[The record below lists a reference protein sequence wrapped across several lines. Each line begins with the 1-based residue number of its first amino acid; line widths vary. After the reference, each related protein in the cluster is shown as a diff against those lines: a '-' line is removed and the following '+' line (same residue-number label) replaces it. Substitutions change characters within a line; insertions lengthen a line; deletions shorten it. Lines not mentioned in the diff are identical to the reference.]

1 MADYLFQKFKGK
13 YRILPELCLDTH
25 DVPRDENGAVDEDAE
40 TYISCQY
47 GNKIMYWG
55 LNSSRRG
62 VLIAY
67 IPSLQRGRNIK
78 KELKRQKIEIF
89 NYDESAE
96 EVMFHFLASDIEPV
110 ATLLKA
116 RTCGANISP
125 FSPKN
130 LPKNKDVEIP
140 SEKMDEYKAI
150 SSKIQKNDLLLIK
163 NINSSFLTDILEKD
177 IKKKTK
183 NKEFD
188 WKTDAKKLKL
198 GRQTKEYIYVRGYW
212 DKYIEYFEKEVSAY
226 YEDKNK

>member
-1 MADYLFQKFKGK
+1 MADYLFSKFKGV
-13 YRILPELCLDTH
+13 YRVLPELCLDTH
-25 DVPRDENGAVDEDAE
+25 DVPRDENGAIDEDAE

-47 GNKIMYWG
+47 GNKISYWG

-78 KELKRQKIEIF
+78 KELKKQKIEIF

-116 RTCGANISP
+116 RTSGSNISP

-140 SEKMDEYKAI
+140 KEKMDEYKAI
-150 SSKIQKNDLLLIK
+150 SSKIQKGDLLLIK
-163 NINSSFLTDILEKD
+163 KANASFLTDILEKD
-177 IKKKTK
+177 IKKRTK

-188 WKTDAKKLKL
+188 WKVDARKLKL
-198 GRQTKEYIYVRGYW
+198 SRQVKEYIYVRGYW
-212 DKYIEYFEKEVSAY
+212 DMYIEYLGKEVDAY
-226 YEDKNK
+226 YADK

>member
-1 MADYLFQKFKGK
+1 
-13 YRILPELCLDTH
+13 
-25 DVPRDENGAVDEDAE
+25 
-40 TYISCQY
+40 
-47 GNKIMYWG
+47 MYWG

-78 KELKRQKIEIF
+78 KELKRQKVEIF

-140 SEKMDEYKAI
+140 KEKMDEYKAI
-150 SSKIQKNDLLLIK
+150 SSKIQKGDLLLIK
-163 NINSSFLTDILEKD
+163 KTNASFLTDILEKD
-177 IKKKTK
+177 IKKRTK

-188 WKTDAKKLKL
+188 WKVDARKLKL
-198 GRQTKEYIYVRGYW
+198 SRQVKEYIYVRGYW
-212 DKYIEYFEKEVSAY
+212 DMYIEYLEKEVGAY
-226 YEDKNK
+226 YANK